1 MAKIL
6 HLFNRYRAV
15 VGVLILTVCI
25 QGGVLISQFLA
36 AFFLAPS
43 QVGVVR
49 TIESILSILVLGTS
63 VGAPTLAIREI
74 AALQEGREQAQLL
87 KRLICMELVAGGFV
101 VATLLGARGFWPG
114 GMMHYASMIAG
125 VALLSNTI
133 RVIAAFMQGTQ
144 TASLFSLRILA
155 LTCMSVG
162 VVCLMARAFGVDG
175 WVAGRYFGEATVLAG
190 MLIAVRHCFG
200 GTGGLSRDML
210 PTWHIVS
217 LGVTANLAL
226 FFRLLCDNLP
236 ILALAA
242 AKIPADQ
249 IGFFGLASLML
260 MGPNLLLSVT
270 AQVEL
275 PRLVAQAHTPELLR
289 ERFDRLVRN
298 MVSLAT
304 AFIVLVSVA
313 WFINH
318 KWLGLTYTPT
328 INALLIM
335 VVALPM
341 RAATLSLGTL
351 ITALG
356 KYRVFV
362 YVNIIEAIITAIFA
376 YPAARHFAAEGV
388 IVLFVAGSFVSL
400 LLHMSAVKFSGVFAL
415 LGYRGLTWRGNAS
428 R

>member
-200 GTGGLSRDML
+200 GTG
-210 PTWHIVS
+210 
-217 LGVTANLAL
+217 A
-226 FFRLLCDNLP
+226 
-236 ILALAA
+236 
-242 AKIPADQ
+242 
-249 IGFFGLASLML
+249 
-260 MGPNLLLSVT
+260 
-270 AQVEL
+270 
-275 PRLVAQAHTPELLR
+275 
-289 ERFDRLVRN
+289 
-298 MVSLAT
+298 
-304 AFIVLVSVA
+304 
-313 WFINH
+313 
-318 KWLGLTYTPT
+318 
-328 INALLIM
+328 
-335 VVALPM
+335 
-341 RAATLSLGTL
+341 
-351 ITALG
+351 
-356 KYRVFV
+356 
-362 YVNIIEAIITAIFA
+362 
-376 YPAARHFAAEGV
+376 
-388 IVLFVAGSFVSL
+388 
-400 LLHMSAVKFSGVFAL
+400 
-415 LGYRGLTWRGNAS
+415 
-428 R
+428 

>member
-1 MAKIL
+1 
-6 HLFNRYRAV
+6 
-15 VGVLILTVCI
+15 
-25 QGGVLISQFLA
+25 
-36 AFFLAPS
+36 
-43 QVGVVR
+43 
-49 TIESILSILVLGTS
+49 
-63 VGAPTLAIREI
+63 
-74 AALQEGREQAQLL
+74 
-87 KRLICMELVAGGFV
+87 
-101 VATLLGARGFWPG
+101 
-114 GMMHYASMIAG
+114 
-125 VALLSNTI
+125 
-133 RVIAAFMQGTQ
+133 
-144 TASLFSLRILA
+144 
-155 LTCMSVG
+155 
-162 VVCLMARAFGVDG
+162 
-175 WVAGRYFGEATVLAG
+175 
-190 MLIAVRHCFG
+190 
-200 GTGGLSRDML
+200 ML

>member
-1 MAKIL
+1 MARIL
-6 HLFNRYRAV
+6 HLFNRYQGA

-36 AFFLAPS
+36 AFFLVPS

-49 TIESILSILVLGTS
+49 TIESVLSLVVLGTS
-63 VGAPTLAIREI
+63 VGAPTLAIREV
-74 AALQEGREQAQLL
+74 AALQDARQQAVLL
-87 KRLICMELVAGGFV
+87 KRLICMELIAGSFVA
-101 VATLLGARGFWPG
+101 ATLLGTRGFWAG
-114 GMMHYASMIAG
+114 EIMHYASMIAG

-133 RVIAAFMQGTQ
+133 RVVAAFMQGTQ
-144 TASLFSLRILA
+144 TASLFSLRVVV
-155 LTCMSVG
+155 LTCLSVG

-175 WVAGRYFGEATVLAG
+175 WVVGRYVGEATVLVG
-190 MLIAVRHCFG
+190 MLMAVRHYFG
-200 GTGGLSRDML
+200 GGEGLSRDML

-242 AKIPADQ
+242 AKIPTDQ

-275 PRLVAQAHTPELLR
+275 PRLVAQLQTPVLLR
-289 ERFDRLVRN
+289 ERFGRLVRN
-298 MVSLAT
+298 MVALA
-304 AFIVLVSVA
+304 AVFLVFVFIT
-313 WFINH
+313 WFINY

-328 INALLIM
+328 INALFIM
-335 VVALPM
+335 VFALPM

-356 KYRVFV
+356 KYRIFV
-362 YVNIIEAIITAIFA
+362 YVNVIEAIITAMFA
-376 YPAARHFAAEGV
+376 YPVARHFAAEGV
-388 IVLFVAGSFVSL
+388 IVLFVVASFASL
-400 LLHMSAVKFSGVFAL
+400 LLHLSAVKLSGVLAF
-415 LGYRGLTWRGNAS
+415 LGYPGLSWRGNAS
-428 R
+428 H